1 MDTGAAPY
9 EFGSSAEDRT
19 VLLGLRGR
27 QLGLLAGGLV
37 FAVLIVRSSPSGSAF
52 LGAAGAVG
60 VASVLAFWPISGR
73 TIEEWAP
80 TLLRWTVTRLLRRE
94 RWTSPAPLLGQT
106 STGDARQCPPPTLD
120 GTRILAA
127 PVESDGRNAGIVH
140 DRRAGTYAAV
150 LAVRGRSFQLAD
162 APEKQRRLATWGGVL
177 AGLARASSAVH
188 RVQWVERTVPED
200 GDAMGRY
207 LSEAVRV
214 PRDHATLES
223 YLLLVDGAGP
233 AASRHEAL
241 LAIAISAGRARR
253 AIRQAGGG
261 DDGAVRVL
269 LREVVTLQRRL
280 ASADVTVGGILGPRM
295 VAAAIR
301 TAFDPSARQHMA
313 RRAAAAQDDGGT
325 APGNAWPLATETT
338 WRPRRRARCS
348 SGSDAR
354 ASAVRRMISAGRR
367 PVASAKASSRSATVN
382 DPLRCRS
389 TARSIS
395 RWRSGCSTM
404 RTGLP
409 STAV

>member
-1 MDTGAAPY
+1 M
-9 EFGSSAEDRT
+9 
-19 VLLGLRGR
+19 
-27 QLGLLAGGLV
+27 
-37 FAVLIVRSSPSGSAF
+37 
-52 LGAAGAVG
+52 
-60 VASVLAFWPISGR
+60 
-73 TIEEWAP
+73 
-80 TLLRWTVTRLLRRE
+80 
-94 RWTSPAPLLGQT
+94 
-106 STGDARQCPPPTLD
+106 
-120 GTRILAA
+120 
-127 PVESDGRNAGIVH
+127 
-140 DRRAGTYAAV
+140 
-150 LAVRGRSFQLAD
+150 
-162 APEKQRRLATWGGVL
+162 L

-200 GDAMGRY
+200 GDAMGRH

-214 PRDHATLES
+214 PRDHATLKS
-223 YLLLVDGAGP
+223 YVQLVDGASP

-241 LAIAISAGRARR
+241 LVVAISAGRARR

-261 DDGAVRVL
+261 DDGAARLL

-280 ASADVTVGGILGPRM
+280 TSDVIVDGILGPRM

-367 PVASAKASSRSATVN
+367 PVASARGASSRSATVN